1 MQKLSGVY
9 KCLTRESRDQ
19 LLLSLSVW
27 FLALFDS
34 VLIKITSE
42 EKKPLVTFFFFFLRE
57 GGTIC
62 VFIAIYH
69 VLLNTNLTTS
79 PCTMSPN
86 KDYRDW
92 GYGAHDHHASYHGC
106 YKPGTPISIVV
117 SC

>member
-42 EKKPLVTFFFFFLRE
+42 EKKPLVTFFFFFFKRGRHYL
-57 GGTIC
+57 C
-62 VFIAIYH
+62 FY
-69 VLLNTNLTTS
+69 
-79 PCTMSPN
+79 
-86 KDYRDW
+86 
-92 GYGAHDHHASYHGC
+92 C
-106 YKPGTPISIVV
+106 YIPRALKYKSNNVPLHNV
-117 SC
+117 SQQGLS